1 MKNINSMLA
10 VTAKLGLAAATIG
23 AVAWMFVV
31 YQPDGSVSSSQ
42 ADILDLNF
50 IRLSETARFASGLKQ
65 LGHDQP
71 QTFSINDNI
80 VSFSTNESRKR
91 PAQLVREYQEE
102 FVHQGL
108 NRRIW
113 GPEDTFG
120 SQPDMFLDAA
130 SGGVV
135 PINVSDSGATMGGM
149 LSAGGAKTAE
159 ELMALYGNADP
170 KLARI
175 FTGYRAIQMQW
186 DPERRR
192 THVTAT
198 WADDKFDYANMLALP
213 GEPERKAAVPTC
225 PGCSVVSRISNLD
238 ASKGYTSRIFTGER
252 SQPELLSFYR
262 RTLPAQGWEETE
274 SSITFNLLRPYVEF
288 EGDEVGMLQF
298 ARGTQFL
305 TLTGFGAPDGKT
317 VVHTTISN

>member
-1 MKNINSMLA
+1 MKSINSMLA
-10 VTAKLGLAAATIG
+10 VSAKFGLAAATIG
-23 AVAWMFVV
+23 AIAWAFVV

-42 ADILDLNF
+42 ADILDLSF
-50 IRLSETARFASGLKQ
+50 IRLSESARFASGLKK

-91 PAQLVREYQEE
+91 PIELVRDYQDE

-113 GPEDTFG
+113 GPGDTFG
-120 SQPDMFLDAA
+120 SQPEMFLDAA
-130 SGGVV
+130 SGGIV
-135 PINVSDSGATMGGM
+135 PINVSETDAALGGM

-159 ELMALYGNADP
+159 QLAALYNNDDP

-192 THVTAT
+192 TQVTAT
-198 WADDKFDYANMLALP
+198 WADDKFDYANMLALEK
-213 GEPERKAAVPTC
+213 EPERKAPVPTC
-225 PGCSVVSRISNLD
+225 PECSVVSRISNLD
-238 ASKGYTSRIFTGER
+238 SSKGYTSRIFTGDR
-252 SQPELLSFYR
+252 SQAELMSFYR
-262 RTLPAQGWEETE
+262 RTLPAQGWAETE
-274 SSITFNLLRPYVEF
+274 ASVTFNLLRPYIEF

-298 ARGTQFL
+298 ARGDKFL
-305 TLTGFGAPDGKT
+305 TVTGFGAPDGKT